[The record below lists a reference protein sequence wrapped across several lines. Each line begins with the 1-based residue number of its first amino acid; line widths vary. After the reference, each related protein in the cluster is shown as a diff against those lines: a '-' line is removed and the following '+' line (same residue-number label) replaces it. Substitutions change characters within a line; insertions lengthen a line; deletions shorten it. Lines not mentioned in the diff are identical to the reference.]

1 MKFALLRNLVPKEY
15 MQLCTVIIRGGQIYR
30 KGHSKTWMLLVQ
42 CTVQNDGLDRKAQ
55 GKVVGDMLK
64 EDIALKIGPY

>member
-1 MKFALLRNLVPKEY
+1 
-15 MQLCTVIIRGGQIYR
+15 
-30 KGHSKTWMLLVQ
+30 MLLVQ

-64 EDIALKIGPY
+64 EETLGGDIALKIGPY